1 MRIHDI
7 GVCFA
12 ALMLPISAIAAE
24 PAFKPTDGW
33 VQLFDGNSTFGWL
46 VDGDVRIQDGFLVI
60 GQEKPGSAYPT
71 AWFGLKTE
79 CILEFQGGVIRTDVA
94 ATTVKDTGK
103 TCRFTRKINGKS
115 KQESF
120 DGVDPNRVSAAAP
133 NPSPGDKRDW
143 TLSGT
148 PELPMK
154 LRAAWIR
161 VVDPTPLFDGQSLA
175 GWKRYVGDP
184 KREKSK
190 FLVTPQGELHLTDGP
205 GDLQTEKSFQ
215 DFCLHVE
222 CKTNGKLLNSG
233 LFFRCLP
240 GQYQQGYE
248 AQIQNGFKDNDRTK
262 PTDFGTGAIYRR
274 IAARKVVP
282 NDQEWFTMTVLA
294 VGPRL
299 RTWVNGEPT
308 VDWVDERPANDNAR
322 NGRNLSAGRI
332 SIQGHDPTTDLLFKN
347 IRIVEVAAP

>member
-1 MRIHDI
+1 MRFHLI

-12 ALMLPISAIAAE
+12 TMMMPISASAAD

-33 VQLFDGNSTFGWL
+33 VQLFDGNTMFGW
-46 VDGDVRIQDGFLVI
+46 VTDGDVRVKDGVLVI
-60 GQEKPGSAYPT
+60 GLEKPGSASPT

-79 CILEFQGGVIRTDVA
+79 CVLEFQGGVVRTDLA
-94 ATTVKDTGK
+94 ETTVKETE
-103 TCRFTRKINGKS
+103 TPCRFTRKVDGTAK
-115 KQESF
+115 KEFF
-120 DGVDPNRVSAAAP
+120 DGVERSRITAAAAKAAP
-133 NPSPGDKRDW
+133 ANKRDW

-154 LRAAWIR
+154 LRSAWIR
-161 VVDPTPLFDGQSLA
+161 VIDPTPLFDGQSLT
-175 GWKRYVGDP
+175 GWKRYLGEP

-190 FLVTPQGELHLTDGP
+190 FEVTPQGELHLTDGP

-233 LFFRCLP
+233 VFFRCLP

-248 AQIQNGFKDNDRTK
+248 AQIQNGFKDNDRSK

-308 VDWVDERPANDNAR
+308 VDWVDERPASDNAR
-322 NGRNLSAGRI
+322 NGKNLATGRI

-347 IRIVEVAAP
+347 IRIVEITAP